1 MAAFAAG
8 GILGDA
14 FLHLLPHA
22 IGVHGHAHGGH
33 GHAHGGHDHDHAD
46 HGHTDEM
53 NVGLCVLAG
62 ILTFFVMEKIFTIF
76 GGGHSHSSKCD
87 DGKST
92 KKKSKKKNKRQ
103 EETDGG
109 ELFMNIKPG
118 AWVHLLGDFMHNI
131 TDGLAIGAAF
141 AVSRDVGMSTTFATF
156 IHEIPHE
163 LGDFAVLLQQGFTKK
178 AAFLAQFVAATGAF
192 IGCVFAL
199 LISNQQPAWLLSFTA
214 GGFIYLGMVTVIPDL
229 LQPVSA
235 GPEGK
240 SHITHSTIVTPN
252 KDLLP

>member
-1 MAAFAAG
+1 MDKVMAAFAAG
-8 GILGDA
+8 GMLGDA

-22 IGVHGHAHGGH
+22 IGGHGHDHGGH
-33 GHAHGGHDHDHAD
+33 GHDDVKHG
-46 HGHTDEM
+46 HGHTAEM

-62 ILTFFVMEKIFTIF
+62 ILTFFVMEKILTIF
-76 GGGHSHSSKCD
+76 GGGHSHSHLYAHSKCD

-92 KKKSKKKNKRQ
+92 KEQNKKNKKQ
-103 EETDGG
+103 EEKGGG

-141 AVSRDVGMSTTFATF
+141 AVSREVGMSTTFATF

-163 LGDFAVLLQQGFTKK
+163 LGYFAVLLQKGFSKK
-178 AAFLAQFVAATGAF
+178 AAFLAQFVSAIGAF

-199 LISNQQPAWLLSFTA
+199 LVSHQQPAWLLSFTA

-240 SHITHSTIVTPN
+240 SHITHSIVTPN
-252 KDLLP
+252 NGL